1 MTAKPDYLREK
12 TQIWLNKHYGDVFK
26 EINFIGEF
34 HANQN
39 GHKKSKGELCDE
51 IGVDIFIEDSMANA
65 RNIARL
71 HRPVLLIDSPWN
83 QGELPDNVRR
93 VSGWRE
99 VMEIVG

>member
-26 EINFIGEF
+26 EIHFIGEI